1 MMGLA
6 AELEQIQGIKDRMK
20 TEAMTYQRRDKET
33 VAEFYGLPFEQV
45 DLPCNEWME
54 LRRRYQ
60 QDSGKSL

>member
-1 MMGLA
+1 
-6 AELEQIQGIKDRMK
+6 MK
-20 TEAMTYQRRDKET
+20 AEAMTYQRRDKEI

-45 DLPCNEWME
+45 DLPFNEWME